1 MEMPRY
7 YFVVEMPGHTYN
19 DSEGE
24 QLPSDAAAKNYG
36 DRVVREL
43 KESDF
48 QSAGAVLHVR
58 DEGGQTIRS
67 IPFE

>member
-1 MEMPRY
+1 MPRY
-7 YFVVEMPGHTYN
+7 YFVVETPDHTYG

-24 QLPSDAAAKNYG
+24 PLPSDTAAKTYG
-36 DRVVREL
+36 HRVVCEL
-43 KESDF
+43 KDSDF